1 MSLKMNY
8 ANLVF
13 DMKKLDIDIMN
24 GDRFIKTL
32 HYKYSPIFNL
42 DLDEVEKFIREKVP
56 TIRKGYKAILC
67 GCWTNN
73 YIYGREE
80 LTIRF

>member
-1 MSLKMNY
+1 METVISRHS
-8 ANLVF
+8 
-13 DMKKLDIDIMN
+13 ITI
-24 GDRFIKTL
+24 IP
-32 HYKYSPIFNL
+32 PIFNL

-56 TIRKGYKAILC
+56 TIRKGYKAVLC
-67 GCWTNN
+67 GLWTNN

>member
-1 MSLKMNY
+1 MKSLN
-8 ANLVF
+8 
-13 DMKKLDIDIMN
+13 IDIMN
-24 GDRFIKTL
+24 GNRFIKTL
-32 HYKYSPIFNL
+32 HYKYSHVFKL
-42 DLDEVEKFIREKVP
+42 ALAEVEKFIREKVP

>member
-1 MSLKMNY
+1 
-8 ANLVF
+8 
-13 DMKKLDIDIMN
+13 MKKIDIDIMN
-24 GDRFIKTL
+24 GYRFIKTL
-32 HYKYSPIFNL
+32 HYNYSPIFNL